1 MRGAGVSEEAL
12 NGLLGATGLA
22 PVVMVDGFADLLSR
36 IRTSEAPLLIIA
48 LAELHAGDFSLL
60 EQELRQAPSV
70 RAIGTAPTKDAD
82 LVLSALRAGV
92 TEFLVT
98 PAETDALRAAVQR
111 VVSLSAPMGKPSSE
125 SRVYTVYSAKG
136 GLGNSTVAM
145 SLAWTLA
152 QRTKRPVA
160 FVDFTSTGAGAR
172 VMLRVQPLYDMGS
185 IASNP
190 SRIDREFLRSVLVPH
205 PSGVHVLAAPDEIDA
220 ADPLDAT
227 SASRLLEV
235 LRLDYPYIVVDVD
248 HHFSDGTLAGLD
260 AADRI
265 LLVTQL
271 DVPALRST
279 QRSLGVFTRL
289 NYDADRVAV
298 LLNRR
303 NGREQITVSD
313 AERVLGHRV
322 DFKLPN
328 DYESCS
334 DAITQ
339 GAFVGDHAPASPFV
353 AAVATL
359 AATLTGGAA
368 SESEPEA
375 AAGSR
380 LRRLFGRR

>member
-1 MRGAGVSEEAL
+1 MAGAGLAEDTL
-12 NGLLGATGLA
+12 NALLGPA
-22 PVVMVDGFADLLSR
+22 GFAAVDVVTGYADLRARLR
-36 IRTSEAPLLIIA
+36 APDVSLLFVA
-48 LAELHAGDFSLL
+48 LAELHAADFATL
-60 EQELRQAPSV
+60 EQELRQAPHV

-82 LVLSALRAGV
+82 LVLAALRAGV

-98 PAETDALRAAVQR
+98 PADADSLRAAVQR
-111 VVSLSAPMGKPSSE
+111 VVTIAAPAAKANDSQ
-125 SRVYTVYSAKG
+125 VFTVYSAKG

-145 SLAWTLA
+145 TLAWALA

-160 FVDFTSTGAGAR
+160 FVDFTTTGAGAR
-172 VMLRVQPLYDMGS
+172 VMLRVQPLYDIGS

-205 PSGVHVLAAPDEIDA
+205 DSGVHVLAAPDEIDA

-227 SASRLLEV
+227 SAARLLEV
-235 LRLDYPYIVVDVD
+235 LRLDYPFIVVDVD

-260 AADRI
+260 AASRI

-289 NYDADRVAV
+289 SYDADRVAV

-303 NGREQITVSD
+303 NGREQITISD

-328 DYESCS
+328 DYESCAA
-334 DAITQ
+334 AITQ
-339 GAFVGDHAPASPFV
+339 GAFVGEHAPTSPFV
-353 AAVATL
+353 TAVQTVAMTL
-359 AATLTGGAA
+359 AGGDADATSDTGG
-368 SESEPEA
+368 
-375 AAGSR
+375 GSR